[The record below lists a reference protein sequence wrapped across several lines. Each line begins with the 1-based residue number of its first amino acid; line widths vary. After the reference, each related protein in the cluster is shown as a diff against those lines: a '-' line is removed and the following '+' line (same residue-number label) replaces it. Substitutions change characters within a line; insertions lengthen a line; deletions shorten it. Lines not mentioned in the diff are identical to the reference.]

1 MKITL
6 TVVGRTATGYLK
18 QGIDEYVK
26 RLSHYVGF
34 DILCV
39 GDAKNTK
46 SLTEAQQKVAEG
58 QNLLA
63 AFEPSDC
70 VVLLD
75 EHGKEMKSMEFS
87 AYIEKKMQTVG
98 KRLVF
103 VVGGPYGFSDE
114 VYARANGKISLSK
127 MTFPH
132 DLIRLVFCEQ
142 LYRAYSIMH
151 NEPYHHE

>member
-1 MKITL
+1 MKISL
-6 TVVGRTATGYLK
+6 FVVGKTNHNYLSP
-18 QGIDEYVK
+18 GIEDYTRRVN
-26 RLSHYVGF
+26 HYVTF
-34 DILCV
+34 SIQFIA
-39 GDAKNTK
+39 DAKNTRNMTQ
-46 SLTEAQQKVAEG
+46 SQQKVAEG

-63 AFEPSDC
+63 NFEASDY

-75 EHGKEMKSMEFS
+75 EHGKEMKSIEFS
-87 AYIEKKMQTVG
+87 TYIEKKMQNVP

-103 VVGGPYGFSDE
+103 VVGGPYGFSDD
-114 VYARANGKISLSK
+114 VYNRANEKISLSK

-142 LYRAYSIMH
+142 LYRAYTIMH

>member
-1 MKITL
+1 MKICL
-6 TVVGRTATGYLK
+6 FVVGKTNHNYLSP
-18 QGIDEYVK
+18 GIEDYSRRVNRYVPFAIQ
-26 RLSHYVGF
+26 Y
-34 DILCV
+34 IA
-39 GDAKNTK
+39 DAKNTRN
-46 SLTEAQQKVAEG
+46 LTQAQQKVAEG

-103 VVGGPYGFSDE
+103 VAGGPYGFSDE
-114 VYARANGKISLSK
+114 VYARANG
-127 MTFPH
+127 
-132 DLIRLVFCEQ
+132 
-142 LYRAYSIMH
+142 
-151 NEPYHHE
+151 

>member
-1 MKITL
+1 MASRSDGIT
-6 TVVGRTATGYLK
+6 
-18 QGIDEYVK
+18 
-26 RLSHYVGF
+26 RLYEVPQVPESER
-34 DILCV
+34 LPQPP
-39 GDAKNTK
+39 KTK
-46 SLTEAQQKVAEG
+46 DK
-58 QNLLA
+58 
-63 AFEPSDC
+63 
-70 VVLLD
+70 VLLD
-75 EHGKEMKSMEFS
+75 ERGKEMKSMEFS

-132 DLIRLVFCEQ
+132 DLIRLVICEQ